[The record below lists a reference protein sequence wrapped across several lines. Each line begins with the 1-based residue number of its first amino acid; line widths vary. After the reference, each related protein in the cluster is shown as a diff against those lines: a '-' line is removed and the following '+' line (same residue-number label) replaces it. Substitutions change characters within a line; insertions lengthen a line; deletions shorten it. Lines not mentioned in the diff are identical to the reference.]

1 MSFNNSQ
8 NEDQWGSSVGSS
20 APAYS
25 SQPNYQS
32 PASPA
37 FQNTPGAVPVIDSV
51 ALNQGQHS
59 RNSQNLKLLLLQTQ
73 DDKGVFILR
82 FIFLLLSS

>member
-1 MSFNNSQ
+1 MSFYDNQ
-8 NEDQWGSSVGSS
+8 NTDQWGSAFGSN

-37 FQNTPGAVPVIDSV
+37 FQGDVPVIDPATV
-51 ALNQGQHS
+51 NQGES
-59 RNSQNLKLLLLQTQ
+59 SGKTTLLRL
-73 DDKGVFILR
+73 F
-82 FIFLLLSS
+82 

>member
-1 MSFNNSQ
+1 MSFYDNQ
-8 NEDQWGSSVGSS
+8 NTDQWGSAFGSN

-37 FQNTPGAVPVIDSV
+37 FQGAPGAVPVIDPATV
-51 ALNQGQHS
+51 NQGE
-59 RNSQNLKLLLLQTQ
+59 NSCKIYLLRP
-73 DDKGVFILR
+73 F
-82 FIFLLLSS
+82 F